1 MKIKKEKKILL
12 ILICHLTYSIIC
24 INLSFCKKMDITTIY
39 KISKCRLIN
48 LIYNLKFFQLLMG
61 KELFIV
67 ENFKKKRY
75 FFPMKILIKINNSKI
90 VIFS

>member
-1 MKIKKEKKILL
+1 
-12 ILICHLTYSIIC
+12 
-24 INLSFCKKMDITTIY
+24 MDITTIY

-48 LIYNLKFFQLLMG
+48 LICNLKFFQLLMG

-75 FFPMKILIKINNSKI
+75 FFSNENINKNKQFKNCYIFLINIKKLLSRNFLVKT
-90 VIFS
+90 